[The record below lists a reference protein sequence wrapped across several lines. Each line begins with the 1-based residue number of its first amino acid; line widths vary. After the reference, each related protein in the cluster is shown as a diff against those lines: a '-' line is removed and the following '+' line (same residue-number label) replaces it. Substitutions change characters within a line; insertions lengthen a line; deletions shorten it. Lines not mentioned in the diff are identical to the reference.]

1 VRDPTTSRLEAM
13 NEDERNLLS
22 RRERQILDVVYRL
35 ERATVS
41 QVREALSDPPSYS
54 AVRGLMG
61 ILEDKGHLEH
71 EQDGPRYVY
80 SATVPRD
87 EARRSAM
94 GHLVDTFFNGS
105 VEGAVATLLD
115 LDSSAID
122 DDTFDR
128 LAELIERAREEGR

>member
-1 VRDPTTSRLEAM
+1 M

-22 RRERQILDVVYRL
+22 RRERQILDIVYRL
-35 ERATVS
+35 EQATVS
-41 QVREALSDPPSYS
+41 QVREQLPEPPSYS
-54 AVRGLMG
+54 AVRGLMR
-61 ILEDKGHLEH
+61 ILEEKGHLGH
-71 EQDGPRYVY
+71 RQDGPRYVY

-94 GHLVDTFFNGS
+94 SHLVSTFFDGS

-115 LDSSAID
+115 LDSTEVDSE
-122 DDTFDR
+122 TYDR